1 MMRMGRWG
9 YGPELA
15 FAPAR
20 AMGARDGEFTPS
32 GRVKAVG
39 RWVRRAPWGLFAR
52 RAEGAAGDAGGVRGV
67 GGEQDVAL
75 RARTYD
81 AGRVRELVTVVARLN
96 PQRAPRAE
104 HLAHLARLLRAEI
117 NGLLPYVEAYY
128 QHLPPGHI
136 WRPRLLVTLDRTCRL
151 RDAQVSAGPAAVSQ
165 LRALGRALDELLR
178 VAELYRRTRPEE

>member
-1 MMRMGRWG
+1 MGRVGRWG
-9 YGPELA
+9 YGPALA

-20 AMGARDGEFTPS
+20 AMGAYGGEFAPS
-32 GRVKAVG
+32 RRGTRVG

-52 RAEGAAGDAGGVRGV
+52 RAEGDASGAGDERGA
-67 GGEQDVAL
+67 AL

-81 AGRVRELVTVVARLN
+81 AERVRELVTVVARLH

-104 HLAHLARLLRAEI
+104 HLAYLARLLRAEV

-128 QHLPPGHI
+128 QRLPPGHV

-151 RDAQVSAGPAAVSQ
+151 RDAQVGRGPAAVSQ

-178 VAELYRRTRPEE
+178 VAELYRTQPGPTS